1 MISQAQFGNQ
11 AMTVSKQAMPEKVKY
26 DGPGEV
32 EVSGSQNMFA
42 ANSNKPLPKPGFNS

>member
-1 MISQAQFGNQ
+1 MISQAQFGSQ
-11 AMTVSKQAMPEKVKY
+11 AMTISKQAMPEKVKY

-32 EVSGSQNMFA
+32 EVSGSQNRFA

>member
-1 MISQAQFGNQ
+1 MISQTQFGNQ

-32 EVSGSQNMFA
+32 EVSGNQNMFA